1 MNDAPVIL
9 ILPEHFDIEKPV
21 MPLGYVRLGKELE
34 RAMIEAEFRLV
45 IAPATTM
52 IKIDGEERSALI
64 TSFAIL
70 PRDAAAPQPVP
81 IERDGTN
88 RMFTLDDLPLDD
100 TQKALVLEWFAKKLW
115 VMLEEGSGD
124 PDYYGKMYDP
134 LVIDLEAKEAHS
146 YVFDLPDG
154 GRHHPFSDLLDLEE
168 KLKQEGIRRIRGM
181 RRDS

>member
-1 MNDAPVIL
+1 MNDAPGIP
-9 ILPEHFDIEKPV
+9 ILPGHFDIEKPV

-34 RAMIEAEFRLV
+34 RAMVEAEFRLV
-45 IAPATTM
+45 IAPTTM
-52 IKIDGEERSALI
+52 IKIEGEDRPASI
-64 TSFAIL
+64 TSFGVL

-88 RMFTLDDLPLDD
+88 QMFTLDDLPLDD
-100 TQKALVLEWFAKKLW
+100 TQKALVLEWYARKLW
-115 VMLEEGSGD
+115 VMLEEGSGE

-146 YVFDLPDG
+146 YVFDLPDSR
-154 GRHHPFSDLLDLEE
+154 RHHPFSDLLDLEE
-168 KLKQEGIRRIRGM
+168 KLKQEGIRRIQKM

>member
-1 MNDAPVIL
+1 MKTIP
-9 ILPEHFDIEKPV
+9 ILPDRFDVEKPV
-21 MPLGYVRLGKELE
+21 MPLGYVKLGKELE
-34 RAMIEAEFRLV
+34 GVLIGSGFRLV
-45 IAPATTM
+45 IAPTTL
-52 IKIDGEERSALI
+52 IKAEGEEHPGAV
-64 TSFAIL
+64 TSFGVF

-100 TQKALVLEWFAKKLW
+100 TQKGLVLEWFARKLW
-115 VMLEEGSGD
+115 VMLEEGSGE

-168 KLKQEGIRRIRGM
+168 ELKQEGIRRISQM

>member
-1 MNDAPVIL
+1 MNDAPVIP
-9 ILPEHFDIEKPV
+9 ILPGHFDIEKSV
-21 MPLGYVRLGKELE
+21 MTLGYVKLGKELE
-34 RAMIEAEFRLV
+34 RAMIEAEGRLV
-45 IAPATTM
+45 IAPTTM
-52 IKIDGEERSALI
+52 IKIEGEERPASI
-64 TSFAIL
+64 TSFGVL
-70 PRDAAAPQPVP
+70 PRDAAAPQPAT

-100 TQKALVLEWFAKKLW
+100 TQKGLVLEWFTRKLW
-115 VMLEEGSGD
+115 VMLEEGSGE

-168 KLKQEGIRRIRGM
+168 KLKQEGIRRIQGM